1 MNKICVVAKNKDT
14 YFVKR
19 LIEEVGDEVVLFD
32 PWSDFH
38 FPSAEKYLVRSS
50 GIYGNDLD
58 LMFLKSV
65 SPEKVTNPLPV
76 LQRFRTKSSQYDW
89 FEEREI
95 PSLPWIHVKGTDLIT
110 IEKFFRLYP
119 ELIVKP
125 LRGQG
130 GWGIEALTWDLFKKW
145 KKKKGSDEEYL
156 LQPFIKNAVEYR
168 YFFLKDSR
176 PVVLERKSKSGIAAN
191 FQRQGEA
198 KIANL
203 PEEFQKI
210 VDDLIAKSGAVYG
223 AIDML
228 VQDGRLF
235 ILELNAVPGI
245 EQAEKV
251 SGRNLMQDIL
261 KVLQSEQ

>member
-1 MNKICVVAKNKDT
+1 MNKICIVAKNKET
-14 YFVKR
+14 YFIRR
-19 LIEEVGDEVVLFD
+19 LIEEVGNDGVTLFD
-32 PWSDFH
+32 PWSDFN
-38 FPSAEKYLVRSS
+38 FPSADMYLVRST

-58 LMFLKSV
+58 LMFMKSLP
-65 SPEKVTNPLPV
+65 PEKIFNPLPV
-76 LQRFRTKSSQYDW
+76 LHRFRTKSSQYEW
-89 FEEREI
+89 FEEKDI

-130 GWGIEALTWDLFKKW
+130 GWGIEALTWEMFKKW
-145 KKKKGSDEEYL
+145 KKKKGSDEDYL

-168 YFFLKDSR
+168 YFFLKSSE
-176 PVVLERKSKSGIAAN
+176 PVVLERKSRSGIAAN

-198 KIANL
+198 KLTAL
-203 PEEFQKI
+203 PQEFQKI
-210 VDDLIAKSGAVYG
+210 IDDLIEKSGAVYG

-228 VQDGRLF
+228 VQEGRPYV
-235 ILELNAVPGI
+235 LELNAVPGI

-251 SGRNLMQDIL
+251 SGRNLIKDIL
-261 KVLQSEQ
+261 KVI